1 LHDIVFIFLR
11 ERRDQPGT
19 QTMNSI
25 MVLIHEYWP
34 ILLIFPVAGYLL
46 SRGANKRHAALAA
59 RTSEEARDHGMDYS
73 PPAGNETNAG
83 DIQGTHQFSGIT
95 LGIPW
100 TAEVT
105 LLTSEVDEGMVTRN
119 MTSLRYT
126 RWTAPEAGTGSGEL
140 LLMPLPDGV
149 KKPDA
154 TPDTGSFLG
163 SMVAK
168 AAWAASQLYI
178 RLNFGNTRASHL
190 SITHEDHVALP
201 DDDFG
206 RRYTAFCKPPELIH
220 RLTPESRDW
229 LLDERKGKVAMLWDS
244 KGLTLTWP
252 TAHTSSDE
260 VLACAEY
267 GAMLA
272 GLLGIE
278 MTRPEKR

>member
-1 LHDIVFIFLR
+1 
-11 ERRDQPGT
+11 
-19 QTMNSI
+19 
-25 MVLIHEYWP
+25 
-34 ILLIFPVAGYLL
+34 
-46 SRGANKRHAALAA
+46 
-59 RTSEEARDHGMDYS
+59 
-73 PPAGNETNAG
+73 
-83 DIQGTHQFSGIT
+83 
-95 LGIPW
+95 
-100 TAEVT
+100 
-105 LLTSEVDEGMVTRN
+105 
-119 MTSLRYT
+119 
-126 RWTAPEAGTGSGEL
+126 
-140 LLMPLPDGV
+140 MPLPDGV

-154 TPDTGSFLG
+154 TPGTGSFLG
-163 SMVAK
+163 VMVAK